1 MYPLAGHPAREPPM
15 TPPPAMPLPAM
26 ERPTFQS
33 LLQGLPVLGRS
44 GDWHARVTCVVT
56 DSRRIIPGA
65 LFFALPGRRADGHA
79 FLDDAIARGAAAIV
93 SGQPV
98 SGLPAV
104 AAAQVA
110 DPRRVLA
117 EVARRFHGHPEQ
129 ALRLVG
135 VTGTNGKTTVSTLL
149 RHLLQ
154 EGGESWG
161 LVGTVRYHLG
171 RRSIPSFKTTPESA
185 DLAGFFR
192 QMADAGCAG
201 ACLEVSSHAL
211 HQDRVHGFR
220 FEVAAFTNLTRD
232 HVDYHGDL
240 SSYLDAKTA
249 LFDGR
254 TGEAPG
260 VAVVNVDDPSGR
272 VLAEACRRRG
282 PTLTFGLAAD
292 ADLRATDLALDT
304 AGAAFAVRWQGRT
317 QRFTSALPGDYNVSN
332 VLCALAMAA
341 ALGRDPLALAP
352 ALASFPGVPGRMER
366 VEAGQAFP
374 VFVDYA
380 HTDDALRNA
389 LRMLRA
395 ITPGRVLCVFGCGG
409 DRDRGKRPAMT
420 RAVADLAHG
429 SWATADNPRKESLD
443 RIFADMRG
451 DLGPLP
457 TVDFVPD
464 RRDAIGR
471 ALAAARPGDCVVI
484 AGKGHETTQEFAD
497 TVVPFDDRQV
507 VREILEARRGAS
519 A

>member
-1 MYPLAGHPAREPPM
+1 M
-15 TPPPAMPLPAM
+15 TPPPAQLPPAM

-33 LLQGLPVLGRS
+33 LLQGLPVLGRA
-44 GDWHARVTCVVT
+44 GDWQARVSCVVT

-93 SGQPV
+93 TGQSV
-98 SGLPAV
+98 TGLPAV

-117 EVARRFHGHPEQ
+117 EVARRFHGHPER
-129 ALRLVG
+129 ALRLAG

-154 EGGESWG
+154 DGGEAWG
-161 LVGTVRYHLG
+161 LIGTVRYHLG

-192 QMADAGCAG
+192 QMADAGCVG

-220 FEVAAFTNLTRD
+220 FDVAAFTNLTRD
-232 HVDYHGDL
+232 HIDYHGDM
-240 SSYLDAKTA
+240 SAYLEAKAA

-254 TGEAPG
+254 NGEVPG
-260 VAVVNVDDPSGR
+260 VAVVNIDDPSGR

-282 PTLTFGLAAD
+282 PTLTFGLSPD

-304 AGAAFAVRWQGRT
+304 AGAVFAVRWQGRT
-317 QRFTSALPGDYNVSN
+317 QRFTSGLAGDYNVAN

-341 ALGRDPLALAP
+341 ALGRDPLALA
-352 ALASFPGVPGRMER
+352 AAVAAFPGVAGRMER
-366 VEAGQAFP
+366 VEAGQPFP

-389 LRMLRA
+389 LGMLRR

-420 RAVADLAHG
+420 RAVADLAQLA
-429 SWATADNPRKESLD
+429 WATADNPRKESLES
-443 RIFADMRG
+443 IFADMRG
-451 DLGPLP
+451 NLGPLP
-457 TVDFVPD
+457 GLEFVPD
-464 RRDAIGR
+464 RREAIGR

-507 VREILEARRGAS
+507 VREILAARRGPA

>member
-1 MYPLAGHPAREPPM
+1 M
-15 TPPPAMPLPAM
+15 TPPAM

-33 LLQGLPVLGRS
+33 LLQGLPVLGRA
-44 GDWHARVTCVVT
+44 GDWQARVSCVVT

-93 SGQPV
+93 TGQPV
-98 SGLPAV
+98 TGLPAV

-117 EVARRFHGHPEQ
+117 EVARRFHGHPERG
-129 ALRLVG
+129 LRLAG

-154 EGGESWG
+154 DGGESWG
-161 LVGTVRYHLG
+161 LIGTVRYHLG

-185 DLAGFFR
+185 DLAAFFR

-220 FEVAAFTNLTRD
+220 FAVAAFTNLTRD
-232 HVDYHGDL
+232 HIDYHGDV
-240 SSYLDAKTA
+240 SAYLEAKTA

-254 TGEAPG
+254 NGELPG

-282 PTLTFGLAAD
+282 PTLTFGLAPD

-304 AGAAFAVRWQGRT
+304 AGAVFAVRWQGRS
-317 QRFTSALPGDYNVSN
+317 QRFTSALPGDYNVAN

-352 ALASFPGVPGRMER
+352 AVAAFPGVPGRMER
-366 VEAGQAFP
+366 VEAGQPFP

-420 RAVADLAHG
+420 RAVADHAQLA
-429 SWATADNPRKESLD
+429 WATADNPRKESLE

-451 DLGPLP
+451 DRGAPAGME
-457 TVDFVPD
+457 FVPD

-507 VREILEARRGAS
+507 VREILALRRGPA

>member
-1 MYPLAGHPAREPPM
+1 MYPLAGPPAREPPM
-15 TPPPAMPLPAM
+15 TPPPAM

-341 ALGRDPLALAP
+341 ALGRDSLALAP

>member
-1 MYPLAGHPAREPPM
+1 M
-15 TPPPAMPLPAM
+15 TPPAM

-33 LLQGLPVLGRS
+33 LLQGLPVLGRA
-44 GDWHARVTCVVT
+44 GDWQARVSCVVT

-93 SGQPV
+93 TGQPV
-98 SGLPAV
+98 TGLPAV

-117 EVARRFHGHPEQ
+117 EVARRFHGHPERG
-129 ALRLVG
+129 LRLAG

-154 EGGESWG
+154 DGGESWG
-161 LVGTVRYHLG
+161 LIGTVRYHLG

-185 DLAGFFR
+185 DLAAFFR

-220 FEVAAFTNLTRD
+220 FAVAAFTNLTRD
-232 HVDYHGDL
+232 HIDYHGDV
-240 SSYLDAKTA
+240 SAYLEAKTA

-254 TGEAPG
+254 NGELPG

-282 PTLTFGLAAD
+282 PTLTFGLAPD

-304 AGAAFAVRWQGRT
+304 AGAVFAVRWQGRS
-317 QRFTSALPGDYNVSN
+317 QRFTSALPGDYNVAN

-352 ALASFPGVPGRMER
+352 AVAAFPGVPGRMER
-366 VEAGQAFP
+366 VEAGQPFP

-420 RAVADLAHG
+420 RAVADLAQLA
-429 SWATADNPRKESLD
+429 WATADNPRKESLD

-457 TVDFVPD
+457 GVEFVPD

-507 VREILEARRGAS
+507 VREILALRRGPA

>member
-1 MYPLAGHPAREPPM
+1 M

-352 ALASFPGVPGRMER
+352 ALGSFPGVPGRMER

>member
-1 MYPLAGHPAREPPM
+1 
-15 TPPPAMPLPAM
+15 M

-232 HVDYHGDL
+232 HVDYHGHL

-352 ALASFPGVPGRMER
+352 ALGSFPGVPGRMER

>member
-1 MYPLAGHPAREPPM
+1 M

-33 LLQGLPVLGRS
+33 LLQGLPLLGRS
-44 GDWHARVTCVVT
+44 GDWHARVNCVVT

-192 QMADAGCAG
+192 QMADAGCVG

-332 VLCALAMAA
+332 VLCTLAMAA

-366 VEAGQAFP
+366 GEAGQAFP

>member
-1 MYPLAGHPAREPPM
+1 MSRAPGQTHFVP
-15 TPPPAMPLPAM
+15 M
-26 ERPTFQS
+26 ERPSFQS

-44 GDWHARVTCVVT
+44 GDWTAKITGLVT
-56 DSRRIIPGA
+56 DSRRILPGS
-65 LFFALPGRRADGHA
+65 LFFALPGLRSDGHEY
-79 FLDDAIARGAAAIV
+79 LDDVIARGAAAVI
-93 SGQPV
+93 SSRPV

-110 DPRRVLA
+110 DPRKVLA
-117 EVARRFHGHPEQ
+117 EVARRFQGHPEE
-129 ALRLVG
+129 ALQLVG
-135 VTGTNGKTTVSTLL
+135 VTGTNGKTTVTTLL

-154 EGGESWG
+154 ADGSSWG

-171 RRSIPSFKTTPESA
+171 RRSIPSYKTTPESA
-185 DLAGFFR
+185 DLAAFFR

-220 FEVAAFTNLTRD
+220 FAAAAFTNLTRD

-240 SSYLDAKTA
+240 AAYLDAKTA

-254 TGEAPG
+254 NGAVPG
-260 VAVVNVDDPSGR
+260 VSVLNLDDPAGR

-282 PTLTFGLAAD
+282 PTLTFGTAEG
-292 ADLRATDLALDT
+292 ADLRATDIRYTLAGT
-304 AGAAFAVRWQGRT
+304 AFSVVWQGRS
-317 QRFTSALPGDYNVSN
+317 QAFASPLPGDYNVSN
-332 VLCALAMAA
+332 VLCALALAA

-352 ALASFPGVPGRMER
+352 ALASFPGVAGRMER

-409 DRDRGKRPAMT
+409 NRDRGKRPAMT
-420 RAVADLAHG
+420 RAVADLAHQA
-429 SWATADNPRKESLD
+429 WATSDNPRKESVEA
-443 RIFADMRG
+443 IFADMREG
-451 DLGPLP
+451 LGALP
-457 TVDFVPD
+457 NVEFVAD
-464 RRDAIGR
+464 RREAIGR
-471 ALAAARPGDCVVI
+471 ALAAAHPGDCVVVT
-484 AGKGHETTQEFAD
+484 GKGHETTQEFAD
-497 TVVPFDDRQV
+497 TVVPFDDRLV
-507 VREILEARRGAS
+507 VRELLELRRGS
-519 A
+519 AP

>member
-1 MYPLAGHPAREPPM
+1 M
-15 TPPPAMPLPAM
+15 
-26 ERPTFQS
+26 
-33 LLQGLPVLGRS
+33 
-44 GDWHARVTCVVT
+44 TCVVT

-341 ALGRDPLALAP
+341 ALGRDSLALAP

>member
-1 MYPLAGHPAREPPM
+1 M

>member
-1 MYPLAGHPAREPPM
+1 MYPLAGPPAREPPM

-341 ALGRDPLALAP
+341 ALGRDSLALAP

>member
-1 MYPLAGHPAREPPM
+1 M

-332 VLCALAMAA
+332 VLCAL
-341 ALGRDPLALAP
+341 
-352 ALASFPGVPGRMER
+352 
-366 VEAGQAFP
+366 
-374 VFVDYA
+374 
-380 HTDDALRNA
+380 
-389 LRMLRA
+389 
-395 ITPGRVLCVFGCGG
+395 
-409 DRDRGKRPAMT
+409 
-420 RAVADLAHG
+420 
-429 SWATADNPRKESLD
+429 SL
-443 RIFADMRG
+443 IHISE
-451 DLGPLP
+451 P
-457 TVDFVPD
+457 T
-464 RRDAIGR
+464 
-471 ALAAARPGDCVVI
+471 
-484 AGKGHETTQEFAD
+484 
-497 TVVPFDDRQV
+497 RQV
-507 VREILEARRGAS
+507 R
-519 A
+519 